1 MNYLQATQGYDDQV
15 KRLRKIEALDKGPRK
30 GIPGKVDAV
39 HSLTFYDSLRTYI
52 SSECLASGP
61 FDVNFSKLVAINGQV
76 DNYKIYL
83 LDGYLDPKQEIIIVQ
98 RGTTARIINDFGVDL
113 TFDYNST
120 PEATRN
126 LAASLAILLL
136 NDNKTVDKAL
146 IDLLHPRKDKIKSD
160 F

>member
-15 KRLRKIEALDKGPRK
+15 KRLRKIEALDEGPHKGTPA
-30 GIPGKVDAV
+30 KVEAV
-39 HSLTFYDSLRTYI
+39 HSLTFYDSTYI

-61 FDVNFSKLVAINGQV
+61 FDVNFDKLITINGQV
-76 DNYKIYL
+76 GNYKIYL
-83 LDGYLDPKQEIIIVQ
+83 LDGYLDPEQKIIIVQ
-98 RGTTARIINDFGVDL
+98 RGTTARIIKGFSVDL

-120 PEATRN
+120 PEATLN

-136 NDNKTVDKAL
+136 NDDTTVDKAL
-146 IDLLHPRKDKIKSD
+146 IDLLHPRKDELKSD